1 MNLYLKHHSCY
12 NLCKYCSPR
21 VLNSLWR
28 ACKRFYVIAPKPGGR
43 YKRGPGEVSRPG
55 RVREAKTHWR
65 IYPLQPRTTEGSG
78 DQGVRFY
85 EAAGLM
91 CRKLEC
97 SETPFPTK
105 GTSFSSVFI
114 FNFYFISELIYN
126 VLVSGV
132 QRSNLVIHAYIFFSL
147 FHTYIYIYFFFF
159 KKRKPVRELRSS
171 NT

>member
-1 MNLYLKHHSCY
+1 M
-12 NLCKYCSPR
+12 
-21 VLNSLWR
+21 
-28 ACKRFYVIAPKPGGR
+28 
-43 YKRGPGEVSRPG
+43 
-55 RVREAKTHWR
+55 REAKTHWR

-132 QRSNLVIHAYIFFSL
+132 QRSNLIIHAYIFFSL
-147 FHTYIYIYFFFF
+147 FHTYIYFFFF
-159 KKRKPVRELRSS
+159 LQIFFFRYRSLQDTLNIGCLCCTEGPCCLSSLRYSALYPLTPVSLRFDNPRFVFYACESIS
-171 NT
+171 VFL

>member
-1 MNLYLKHHSCY
+1 MGQERFHGLEGCG
-12 NLCKYCSPR
+12 
-21 VLNSLWR
+21 
-28 ACKRFYVIAPKPGGR
+28 KRRRTAGFIR
-43 YKRGPGEVSRPG
+43 SSRGPQRGQETRASDS
-55 RVREAKTHWR
+55 
-65 IYPLQPRTTEGSG
+65 RTTEGSG

-97 SETPFPTK
+97 LETPFPTK

-114 FNFYFISELIYN
+114 FNFYFISGLIYN

-147 FHTYIYIYFFFF
+147 FHIYIYFFLTDFF
-159 KKRKPVRELRSS
+159 FSVTRHVEYSLPVLYRRSLLLI
-171 NT
+171 